1 MTPYNLTVTFDN
13 IKQIS
18 QMFLDIFIMW
28 LLIYYGIKLIRNNSR
43 TIQIFKGVLFVIV
56 VDILAKFLGLNTVGF
71 IADMF
76 VNWGILAIIILFQP
90 ELRSILERMGKS
102 GMFSRFNTLSGNEKE
117 HLVDEIVTST
127 MLLSKNQ
134 TGALISIEQSHSLSD
149 YIKTG
154 IQVNSDVSAELL
166 TSIFVTTTPLHDGAV
181 IIQGDKIACAS
192 AYFPPTNLELPS
204 RYGAR
209 HRAAIGISEI
219 TDSVTIVVSEETGGI
234 SIAQG
239 GQIFSVNRKQLR
251 DYLMR
256 VICNATTEVKDM
268 LVDDD
273 VQKAKI
279 DKQNVK
285 NNDSD
290 KTDTTVLSKLSI
302 KKQSENVSEKIEAE
316 EIVSDGKVTMSKDT
330 VEEKPKVTTSTQ
342 KKKSKGLFA
351 KKDKNVTTK
360 SINLKKDD
368 YDAILD
374 KEEQSIKL
382 PQKKE
387 KPVLKD
393 YEEDIVK
400 RHNPSLDKPNVDT
413 QSKVVKEDE
422 MKKEVEPKAVS
433 QKPNKVEKP
442 YTATYVSSTNVRV
455 MGIDP
460 TKETLDPVKHEEKV
474 LPKVENVEKKVFEK
488 PAVSESKPIDFDTDK
503 IDVSKLM
510 GYDSEL
516 DKTFDILDKNY
527 HGKGGNE

>member
-28 LLIYYGIKLIRNNSR
+28 LLIYYGIKLVRNNSR

-56 VDILAKFLGLNTVGF
+56 VDAFAKFLGLNTVGF

-90 ELRSILERMGKS
+90 ELRSILEKMGKS

-134 TGALISIEQSHSLSD
+134 TGALISIEQGHSLSD

-239 GQIFSVNRKQLR
+239 GQIFAVNRKQLR

-256 VICNATTEVKDM
+256 VICNVTTEVKDM
-268 LVDDD
+268 VANDD
-273 VQKAKI
+273 VSKAKKEKEKETI
-279 DKQNVK
+279 ETDK
-285 NNDSD
+285 NDS
-290 KTDTTVLSKLSI
+290 TVLSKLSI
-302 KKQSENVSEKIEAE
+302 KKQSDPVNTKIEAE
-316 EIVSDGKVTMSKDT
+316 EIVSDGKVTVTNKV

-342 KKKSKGLFA
+342 KKKNKGLFA

-393 YEEDIVK
+393 YDEDIVK
-400 RHNPSLDKPNVDT
+400 RHDPQVEKTMVEEKPQVKVEELP
-413 QSKVVKEDE
+413 KVVIE
-422 MKKEVEPKAVS
+422 EPK
-433 QKPNKVEKP
+433 KVEKP
-442 YTATYVSSTNVRV
+442 LTYVSSTNVRV

-474 LPKVENVEKKVFEK
+474 VPVKENVDKKVFEK
-488 PAVSESKPIDFDTDK
+488 PSIQESKPIDFDTDK